1 MRAVIQRVSKSKVDV
16 DGETIGQIGKGLLVL
31 LGVGLEDDKS
41 DTKYLAEKIVNLRI
55 FEDEDEKMNLSL
67 KDIEGEIL
75 IISQFTLQGDI
86 RKGRRPNFGG
96 AAKPD
101 QAEPLYEDFIER
113 CKEYEEITNIQTGKF
128 GADMKVDLTN
138 DGPVTILLDS
148 KKEF

>member
-1 MRAVIQRVSKSKVDV
+1 MRAVIQRVSESKVDV
-16 DGETIGQIGKGLLVL
+16 DGKTIGEIGKGLLVF
-31 LGVGLEDDKS
+31 LGVGHEDDES

-55 FEDEDEKMNLSL
+55 FEDEEEKMNLSL
-67 KDIEGEIL
+67 RDIEGEIL

-101 QAEPLYEDFIER
+101 LAEPLYLDFIEN
-113 CKEYEEITNIQTGKF
+113 CKGYEEITKIETGKF
-128 GADMKVDLTN
+128 GADMKVGLIN